1 MVCTSSTFPYFFDL
15 DDGVRV
21 IGFSYVGCAGFF
33 THLAKIHGVLKR
45 DEKVEEGSINLLRQN
60 QDSKLSKLKVISVR
74 TYILRVFRSS
84 NF

>member
-45 DEKVEEGSINLLRQN
+45 DEKVEEGSINLLRQY
-60 QDSKLSKLKVISVR
+60 QDSKFLKLKVICVQTNDSK
-74 TYILRVFRSS
+74 VFEVLE
-84 NF
+84 F